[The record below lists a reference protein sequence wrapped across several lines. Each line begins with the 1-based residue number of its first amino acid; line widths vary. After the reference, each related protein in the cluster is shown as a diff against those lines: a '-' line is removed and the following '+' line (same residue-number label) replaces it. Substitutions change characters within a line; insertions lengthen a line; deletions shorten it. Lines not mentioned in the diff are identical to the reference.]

1 MGASEAGWR
10 GFGSLRAQDG
20 TGTCDASDGYK
31 SCSYRPVLYTGVP
44 LEANKP
50 LRVLIAENHRDL
62 SDVMSQLI
70 DTEPDM
76 QCVGQ
81 VSNATEVLSAARDAS
96 ADVLILDLM
105 LQGGSGLPLVEQLT
119 SALPALR
126 VIIFSGLANSEEV
139 AREVQRR
146 GAAAFITK
154 GCDFQVLLDA
164 LRPNPTPRMAGKSTE
179 PRKNPRRLS
188 AARIAVRPS

>member
-1 MGASEAGWR
+1 MSQSG
-10 GFGSLRAQDG
+10 D
-20 TGTCDASDGYK
+20 
-31 SCSYRPVLYTGVP
+31 VLQ
-44 LEANKP
+44 ANKA

-76 QCVGQ
+76 ECVGQ
-81 VSNATEVLSAARDAS
+81 VSDASAVLAAVRDTS

-105 LQGGSGLPLVEQLT
+105 LQGGSGLPLVEELT
-119 SALPALR
+119 HEIPGLR

-139 AREVQRR
+139 AREVKRR
-146 GAAAFITK
+146 GAAAFVTK

-164 LRPNPTPRMAGKSTE
+164 LRPPSPQAPRLAG
-179 PRKNPRRLS
+179 
-188 AARIAVRPS
+188 

>member
-1 MGASEAGWR
+1 ME
-10 GFGSLRAQDG
+10 L
-20 TGTCDASDGYK
+20 T
-31 SCSYRPVLYTGVP
+31 
-44 LEANKP
+44 KP

-81 VSNATEVLSAARDAS
+81 VSDAAEVLSAARRAC

-119 SALPALR
+119 HAMPDLR
-126 VIIFSGLANSEEV
+126 VIIFSGLANSDEV
-139 AREVQRR
+139 AREVKRR
-146 GAAAFITK
+146 GAAAFVTK
-154 GCDFQVLLDA
+154 GSDFQVLLDA
-164 LRPNPTPRMAGKSTE
+164 LRPTRIMRG
-179 PRKNPRRLS
+179 S
-188 AARIAVRPS
+188 AAS

>member
-1 MGASEAGWR
+1 
-10 GFGSLRAQDG
+10 
-20 TGTCDASDGYK
+20 
-31 SCSYRPVLYTGVP
+31 
-44 LEANKP
+44 LEPIKP

-70 DTEPDM
+70 DTEPGM

-81 VSNATEVLSAARDAS
+81 VSNAADVLPAVRDAS

-105 LQGGSGLPLVEQLT
+105 LQGGSGLPLVEELT
-119 SALPALR
+119 NALPDLR

-139 AREVQRR
+139 AREVKRR
-146 GAAAFITK
+146 GAAAFVTK

-164 LRPNPTPRMAGKSTE
+164 LRPSQGQAPRLAG
-179 PRKNPRRLS
+179 
-188 AARIAVRPS
+188 

>member
-1 MGASEAGWR
+1 LLKAAFRSSA
-10 GFGSLRAQDG
+10 
-20 TGTCDASDGYK
+20 TGIA
-31 SCSYRPVLYTGVP
+31 
-44 LEANKP
+44 LEATKP

-76 QCVGQ
+76 ECVGQ
-81 VSNATEVLSAARDAS
+81 VSDATKVLAAARDAS

-105 LQGGSGLPLVEQLT
+105 LQGGSGLPLVEELT
-119 SALPALR
+119 NAMPDLR

-139 AREVQRR
+139 AREVKRR
-146 GAAAFITK
+146 GAAAFVTK

-164 LRPNPTPRMAGKSTE
+164 LRLASGPSPAPRLAG
-179 PRKNPRRLS
+179 
-188 AARIAVRPS
+188 

>member
-1 MGASEAGWR
+1 MSQSG
-10 GFGSLRAQDG
+10 D
-20 TGTCDASDGYK
+20 
-31 SCSYRPVLYTGVP
+31 VLQ
-44 LEANKP
+44 ANKP

-76 QCVGQ
+76 ECVGQ
-81 VSNATEVLSAARDAS
+81 VSDASTVLAAVRDTS

-105 LQGGSGLPLVEQLT
+105 LQGGSGLPLVEELIHEM
-119 SALPALR
+119 PELR

-139 AREVQRR
+139 AREVKRR
-146 GAAAFITK
+146 GAAAFVTK

-164 LRPNPTPRMAGKSTE
+164 LRPPSPQAPRLAG
-179 PRKNPRRLS
+179 
-188 AARIAVRPS
+188 